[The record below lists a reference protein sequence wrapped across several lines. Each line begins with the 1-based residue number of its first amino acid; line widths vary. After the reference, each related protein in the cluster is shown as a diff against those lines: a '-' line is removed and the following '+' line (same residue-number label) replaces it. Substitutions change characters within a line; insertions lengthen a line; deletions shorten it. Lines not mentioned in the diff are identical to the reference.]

1 VDVLVVNESEA
12 ALLSGEREPE
22 VAADALG
29 HGTAAVIVTLGAD
42 GALVV
47 EGGRSRRVEPYAVD
61 AVDTTAAGD
70 AFCGGLAAG
79 LAAGMALE
87 AAARLGSAAGAAA
100 ATKLGARSSLPT
112 AADLQRLFGV
122 EVR

>member
-1 VDVLVVNESEA
+1 
-12 ALLSGEREPE
+12 
-22 VAADALG
+22 
-29 HGTAAVIVTLGAD
+29 
-42 GALVV
+42 
-47 EGGRSRRVEPYAVD
+47 
-61 AVDTTAAGD
+61 
-70 AFCGGLAAG
+70 
-79 LAAGMALE
+79 MALE